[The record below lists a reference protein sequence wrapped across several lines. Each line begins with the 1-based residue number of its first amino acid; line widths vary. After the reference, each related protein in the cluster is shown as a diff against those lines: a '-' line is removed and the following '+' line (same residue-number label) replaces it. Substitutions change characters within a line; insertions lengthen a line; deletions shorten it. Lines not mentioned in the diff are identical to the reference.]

1 MHVTKHLRMPPQVF
15 FTKERTMK
23 KLGFGLM
30 RLPLLDPEDKKTIDM
45 EALCQMVDSFLD
57 QGFTYFDTAYMYHD
71 TQSERAIREALVNR
85 HPRDCFLLTTK
96 LPTMYLKEKE
106 DMERIFNEQ
115 LEKCGVE
122 YFDYYLVH
130 NLNTNHYATA
140 ERLGAFEFVMN
151 KKREGKVRKLGF
163 SFHDSAE
170 VLDRILTDHP
180 EVDVVQ
186 LQINYL
192 DWESEKVQSRL
203 CYEVARKHGKP
214 IIVMEPVKG
223 GALARVP
230 DAVTALFKNHDSGAS
245 VASWAIRFAAGLEG
259 VIMVLSGMSD
269 MNQLMD
275 NTSYMKDFC
284 PLCEEEQARV
294 MTAAEMINGS
304 IAIPC
309 TACQYC
315 TVDCP
320 MNIAIPEYFS
330 LYNGAKRSRD
340 PNTDRQIADYR
351 ILAKARGKASDCI
364 ECGQC
369 EEKCPQKIAIMERLK
384 DVKDQFE
391 RMMRE

>member
-1 MHVTKHLRMPPQVF
+1 
-15 FTKERTMK
+15 MK

-30 RLPLLDPEDKKTIDM
+30 RLPLTNPEDKKSINM
-45 EALCQMVDSFLD
+45 EHLCCMVDSFLE

-71 TQSERAIREALVNR
+71 AQSERVVRKALVER
-85 HPRDCFLLTTK
+85 YPRDRFILTTK

-106 DMERIFNEQ
+106 DMERIFGEQ
-115 LEKCGVE
+115 LERCGVE

-130 NLNTNHYATA
+130 NLNIAHYETAT
-140 ERLGAFEFVMN
+140 RLGAFDFVMQ
-151 KKREGKVRKLGF
+151 KKKEGKVKKIGF
-163 SFHDSAE
+163 SFHDSAA

-186 LQINYL
+186 LQMNYL

-230 DAVTALFKNHDSGAS
+230 DAVAELFHNSDPRAS

-269 MNQLMD
+269 MDQLTD
-275 NTSYMKDFC
+275 NTSYMKEFS
-284 PLCEEEQARV
+284 PLSEKEQSKV
-294 MTAAEMINGS
+294 MTAADMIKGT
-304 IAIPC
+304 IAVPC

-315 TVDCP
+315 SVDCP
-320 MNIAIPEYFS
+320 MTIAIPEYFE
-330 LYNGAKRSRD
+330 LYNQAKRGDGVRERTSYGELSR
-340 PNTDRQIADYR
+340 T
-351 ILAKARGKASDCI
+351 RGRASDCI
-364 ECGQC
+364 GCGQC
-369 EEKCPQKIAIMERLK
+369 EEKCPQKIEIMEQLK
-384 DVKDQFE
+384 QVGNLFE
-391 RMMRE
+391 N